1 MNKNNKIQ
9 IKESTGDSGARG
21 SYIAPMQLGI
31 RVFKKS
37 QMGPF
42 TIPVSKYDSPE
53 LEFDSYDGSMDETNK
68 EIKKIEG
75 KAKKVTNYIKKH
87 PNSTS
92 SDEDGNNINQTPG
105 KKGLKV
111 VPIKEASTIITAGE
125 YNGPIEIGLKKWKKS
140 ELGPFTDDSNHILNK
155 HNKKNKKKS
164 LKNNINRIVGV
175 WEKGTD
181 GTYNISTHDVHT
193 VNEWVEVTEGTV
205 LGDIVPNGLKTS
217 SNYDRVV
224 DKFRKDIPEDKI
236 NQFNLISEKIKDF
249 IQDRGYVIKVLNSCN
264 TGFKG
269 VRTSN
274 MIILCS
280 PDMLPNFA
288 SFVYILFHEL
298 KHEQQMKDFDM
309 KDSYM
314 GDIEDFEEFFKI
326 YWEMEMDADN
336 YGKDW
341 VKKIGDVLKLPKES
355 YHLDRMIES
364 YPTMSNMIR
373 QMMLHLHTEVQTLKS
388 KGFTYTDIGDL
399 DIVKRHLNN
408 LEDMF

>member
-9 IKESTGDSGARG
+9 IKEATGTGGSGSFR
-21 SYIAPMQLGI
+21 IPMSPGVRLFNKEQL
-31 RVFKKS
+31 
-37 QMGPF
+37 QPF
-42 TIPVSKYDSPE
+42 TVATSKYDDAE
-53 LEFDSYDGSMDETNK
+53 LAYDSYDGQMSTPKNK
-68 EIKKIEG
+68 IVKMEREALKISKKI
-75 KAKKVTNYIKKH
+75 KNH
-87 PNSTS
+87 PMMN
-92 SDEDGNNINQTPG
+92 DDDGDNINQTPG
-105 KKGLKV
+105 KKGQKI
-111 VPIKEASTIITAGE
+111 VPIVT
-125 YNGPIEIGLKKWKKS
+125 
-140 ELGPFTDDSNHILNK
+140 
-155 HNKKNKKKS
+155 
-164 LKNNINRIVGV
+164 
-175 WEKGTD
+175 
-181 GTYNISTHDVHT
+181 
-193 VNEWVEVTEGTV
+193 EWVEITNDTILE
-205 LGDIVPNGLKTS
+205 DIVPNGLKTS
-217 SNYDRVV
+217 SNYDRVI

-236 NQFNLISEKIKDF
+236 NHFNLIAEKIKDF

-274 MIILCS
+274 MIIICS
-280 PDMLPNFA
+280 PEMFSNFA
-288 SFVYILFHEL
+288 SFVYVLFHEL

-355 YHLDRMIES
+355 YHLDKMIES
-364 YPTMSNMIR
+364 YPTMSNMIK

-388 KGFTYTDIGDL
+388 KGFDYTDIGDL
-399 DIVKRHLNN
+399 EIVKKHLDK